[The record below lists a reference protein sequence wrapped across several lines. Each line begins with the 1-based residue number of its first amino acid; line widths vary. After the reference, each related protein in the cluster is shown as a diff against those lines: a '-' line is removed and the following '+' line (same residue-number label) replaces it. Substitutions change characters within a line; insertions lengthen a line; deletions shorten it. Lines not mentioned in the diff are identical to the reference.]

1 MTPPHDPHGKPGAE
15 PSRNIFVRFQ
25 KGFERRFD
33 RFREG
38 YGLLLEQVIA
48 RRRAF
53 VTIALAI
60 ALASLGLFFF
70 LGRDYFPEIRSGVIQ
85 MHMRAPLGTRIE
97 VSGRIATL
105 VSESIEELLPGQ
117 VENIVSNC
125 GLPVGPHNLAFIP
138 TPTIGSQDCD
148 LTILLNDEKSPV
160 WDYRRVLRKGL
171 TERYPGTEFTFQP
184 SDLTAKILNFGAP
197 APIDVQINGPDIY
210 PNYEFARKLVGKFRE
225 IPGAADVVIQQ
236 TMRTPTLMVEGNRT
250 FGLGV
255 NTTLKDM
262 ADSLLMT
269 TAGSQQID
277 QIYWLDPSS
286 GMSYLINVYTPQS
299 QINSINS
306 LLTVPI
312 NASNNGSGE
321 NAVQLLGNVTDIS
334 AEGTPGVITH
344 ANIMPLIDIYI
355 SAEGRDLGGVLA
367 DVQKVAQSME
377 HERPRSAALEI
388 QGQASLMY
396 EAYAEL
402 IFGLLGAIVLVY
414 LLIVVNF
421 QSWLDPFI
429 IITAL
434 PGALAGI
441 AWSLFLTHTRLSEPA
456 LTGAIMT
463 MGTATA
469 NSILVVSYARERL
482 QEHGD
487 ALRAAIE
494 AGKTRFRPVLMTA
507 SAMIMGMVP
516 MATGYSQNAP
526 LGRAVIGGLLVA
538 TLFTL
543 FFVPCVYTI
552 FYTRRSAREKGQAL
566 S

>member
-1 MTPPHDPHGKPGAE
+1 MSQPHDHNSKAAVE

-25 KGFERRFD
+25 KGFERGFN
-33 RFREG
+33 RFRAG
-38 YGLLLEQVIA
+38 YGALLEQVIA
-48 RRRAF
+48 RRTTF
-53 VTIALAI
+53 VTISLAI
-60 ALASLGLFFF
+60 AVGSLSLFFF
-70 LGRDYFPEIRSGVIQ
+70 LGRDYFPEIRSGIIT

-105 VSESIEELLPGQ
+105 VSNSISELLPGE
-117 VENIVSNC
+117 VENVVSNC

-148 LTILLNDEKSPV
+148 LTILLKNEKSPV
-160 WDYRRVLRKGL
+160 WDYRRILRKGL
-171 TERYPGTEFTFQP
+171 RERYPGTEFTFQP

-197 APIDVQINGPDIY
+197 APIDVQINGPDVY
-210 PNYEFARKLVGKFRE
+210 PNYEFARKLLGKFRE

-255 NTTLKDM
+255 DKTLKDV
-262 ADSLLMT
+262 ADNLLMT
-269 TAGSQQID
+269 TAGSQQVD
-277 QIYWLDPSS
+277 QVYWLDPST

-299 QINSINS
+299 QINSVNS
-306 LLTVPI
+306 LKTIPVDSSG
-312 NASNNGSGE
+312 NSSNRNE
-321 NAVQLLGNVTDIS
+321 MQLLGNLANIS
-334 AEGTPGVITH
+334 AEGTPGVVTH
-344 ANIMPLIDIYI
+344 GNIMPLFNIYV
-355 SAEGRDLGGVLA
+355 SAEGRDLGGVLT
-367 DVQKVAQSME
+367 DVEKITKSMKDE
-377 HERPRSAALEI
+377 MPRSAAIEI
-388 QGQASLMY
+388 HGQASLMHD
-396 EAYAEL
+396 AYFEL
-402 IFGLLGAIVLVY
+402 IFGLLAAVALVY

-441 AWSLFLTHTRLSEPA
+441 AWALFLTHTRLSEPA

-494 AGKTRFRPVLMTA
+494 AGTTRFRPVLMTA
-507 SAMIMGMVP
+507 SAMIIGMVP
-516 MATGYSQNAP
+516 MAIGYSANAP

-552 FYTRRSAREKGQAL
+552 FYTRRTARQKVNA
-566 S
+566 

>member
-1 MTPPHDPHGKPGAE
+1 MSQPHE
-15 PSRNIFVRFQ
+15 PRQQPDTAPRSQNPFVLFQ
-25 KGFERRFD
+25 KRFERRFN
-33 RFREG
+33 RTVER
-38 YGLLLEQVIA
+38 YGLLLEQLIA
-48 RRRAF
+48 HRNSF
-53 VTIALAI
+53 VTIMLAI
-60 ALASLGLFFF
+60 ALGSLALFFL

-105 VSESIEELLPGQ
+105 VSTSIKELLPGQ

-138 TPTIGSQDCD
+138 TPTIGPQDCD

-160 WDYRRVLRKGL
+160 WEYRTRLRRGL
-171 TERYPGTEFTFQP
+171 KERYPGTEFTFQP
-184 SDLTAKILNFGAP
+184 SDLTAQILNFGAP
-197 APIDVQINGPDIY
+197 APIDVQVNGPDIY
-210 PNYEFARKLVGKFRE
+210 ANYEFARKLAGTFRE

-250 FGLGV
+250 FGLSV
-255 NTTLKDM
+255 NRTLKDM
-262 ADSLLMT
+262 ADNLLMT
-269 TAGSQQID
+269 TAGSQQVD
-277 QIYWLDPSS
+277 QVYWLDPST
-286 GMSYLINVYTPQS
+286 GMSYLINVYTPQP
-299 QINSINS
+299 QINSVNS
-306 LLTVPI
+306 LKTVPI
-312 NASNNGSGE
+312 DASTNVAENN
-321 NAVQLLGNVTDIS
+321 VQLLGNLADIS
-334 AEGTPGVITH
+334 PAGTPGVITH
-344 ANIMPLIDIYI
+344 GNIMPLFDIYV

-367 DVQKVAQSME
+367 DVQRAAKSLE
-377 HERPRSAALEI
+377 HDKPRSAEVQI
-388 QGQASLMY
+388 HGQASLMY
-396 EAYAEL
+396 EAYTEL
-402 IFGLLGAIVLVY
+402 IFGLLASILLVY

-441 AWSLFLTHTRLSEPA
+441 AWALFLSHTRLSEPA
-456 LTGAIMT
+456 LTGAILT
-463 MGTATA
+463 MGTGTA

-487 ALRAAIE
+487 ALLAALE

-507 SAMIMGMVP
+507 SAMILGMVP

-526 LGRAVIGGLLVA
+526 LGRAVIGGLLMA

-543 FFVPCVYTI
+543 FFVPCVYAMV
-552 FYTRRSAREKGQAL
+552 YSRRRAPQGGATVR
-566 S
+566 

>member
-1 MTPPHDPHGKPGAE
+1 MSQPHEQHGQPGAE
-15 PSRNIFVRFQ
+15 PSQNIFVRFQ
-25 KGFERRFD
+25 KGFERRFNQ
-33 RFREG
+33 FRER
-38 YGLLLEQVIA
+38 YGLLLEQSIA
-48 RRRAF
+48 HRHTF
-53 VTIALAI
+53 VTISLTI
-60 ALASLGLFFF
+60 ALGSLSLFFF
-70 LGRDYFPEIRSGVIQ
+70 LGRDYFPEIRSGIIA

-105 VSESIEELLPGQ
+105 VSNSIEELLPGE
-117 VENIVSNC
+117 VENVVSNC

-148 LTILLNDEKSPV
+148 LTILLKDDKSPV
-160 WDYRRVLRKGL
+160 WDFRRILRRGL
-171 TERYPGTEFTFQP
+171 KERYPGTEFTFQP

-197 APIDVQINGPDIY
+197 APIDVQVNGPDVY

-225 IPGAADVVIQQ
+225 IPGATDVVIQQ

-255 NTTLKDM
+255 NKTLKDM
-262 ADSLLMT
+262 ADNLLMT
-269 TAGSQQID
+269 TAGSQQVD
-277 QIYWLDPSS
+277 QIYWLDPST

-306 LLTVPI
+306 LKTIPVDSS
-312 NASNNGSGE
+312 SNSSNESE
-321 NAVQLLGNVTDIS
+321 MQLLGNLANIS
-334 AEGTPGVITH
+334 AEGTPGVVTH
-344 ANIMPLIDIYI
+344 GNIMPLFNIYV

-367 DVQKVAQSME
+367 DVEQVAKSME
-377 HERPRSAALEI
+377 DELPRTAALEI
-388 QGQASLMY
+388 HGQASLMHD
-396 EAYAEL
+396 AYFEL
-402 IFGLLGAIVLVY
+402 IVGLLVAVVLVY

-441 AWSLFLTHTRLSEPA
+441 AWALFLTHTRLSEPA

-482 QEHGD
+482 EEHGD
-487 ALRAAIE
+487 ALRAAVE
-494 AGKTRFRPVLMTA
+494 AGTTRFRPVLMTA

-516 MATGYSQNAP
+516 MATGYSANAP
-526 LGRAVIGGLLVA
+526 LGRAVIGGLFVA

-543 FFVPCVYTI
+543 FFVPCVYTMC
-552 FYTRRSAREKGQAL
+552 YTRRTLRQKSNE
-566 S
+566 

>member
-1 MTPPHDPHGKPGAE
+1 MPKPPEPHGQSAADA
-15 PSRNIFVRFQ
+15 SRNPFVRFQ

-38 YGLLLEQVIA
+38 YGRLLEQVVD
-48 RRRAF
+48 RRSTF
-53 VTIALAI
+53 IKVSLVI
-60 ALASLGLFFF
+60 ALASFGLFFL

-97 VSGRIATL
+97 VAGRLATL
-105 VSESIEELLPGQ
+105 VSNSIEELLPGQ
-117 VENIVSNC
+117 VEHIVSNC
-125 GLPVGPHNLAFIP
+125 GLPVGQHNLAFIP

-148 LTILLNDEKSPV
+148 LTILLENEKSPV
-160 WDYRRVLRKGL
+160 WDYRRILRKGL

-197 APIDVQINGPDIY
+197 APIDVQVNGPDIY
-210 PNYEFARKLVGKFRE
+210 ANYEYARKLVGKFRE
-225 IPGAADVVIQQ
+225 IPGAVDVVIQQ

-255 NTTLKDM
+255 NRTLKDM
-262 ADSLLMT
+262 ADNLLMT

-277 QIYWLDPSS
+277 QIYWLDPTT
-286 GMSYLINVYTPQS
+286 GMSYLINVYTPQP
-299 QINSINS
+299 QINSLNS
-306 LLTVPI
+306 LRTVPTNSSDNPSKNEI
-312 NASNNGSGE
+312 
-321 NAVQLLGNVTDIS
+321 QLLGNLADLS
-334 AEGTPGVITH
+334 AQGTPGVVTH
-344 ANIMPLIDIYI
+344 GNIMPLFNIYV
-355 SAEGRDLGGVLA
+355 SAEGRDLGGVLT
-367 DVQKVAQSME
+367 DVQKIAKSTE
-377 HERPRSAALEI
+377 HEKPRSAELEI
-388 QGQASLMY
+388 HGQASLMHD
-396 EAYAEL
+396 AYSEL
-402 IFGLLGAIVLVY
+402 IFGLLTAIVLVY

-441 AWSLFLTHTRLSEPA
+441 AWALFLTHTRLSEPA

-482 QEHGD
+482 QEHGN
-487 ALRAAIE
+487 ALQAAIE

-507 SAMIMGMVP
+507 SAMILGMVP
-516 MATGYSQNAP
+516 MATGYSTNAP

-538 TLFTL
+538 TIFTL
-543 FFVPCVYTI
+543 FFVPCVYAMV
-552 FYTRRSAREKGQAL
+552 YNGRAPRQKERAS
-566 S
+566 

>member
-1 MTPPHDPHGKPGAE
+1 MSKPHEHQGQSAPKQ
-15 PSRNIFVRFQ
+15 SRNVFVRFQ
-25 KGFERRFD
+25 ERFERGFN
-33 RFREG
+33 RFRER
-38 YGLLLEQVIA
+38 YGALLEQSIA
-48 RRRAF
+48 HRNAF
-53 VTIALAI
+53 VTISLAI
-60 ALASLGLFFF
+60 AMASLSLFFF

-105 VSESIEELLPGQ
+105 VSSSVEELLPGE

-125 GLPVGPHNLAFIP
+125 GLPVGAHNLAFIP

-148 LTILLNDEKSPV
+148 LTILLKNEKSPV
-160 WDYRRVLRKGL
+160 WDYRRILRKGL

-197 APIDVQINGPDIY
+197 APIDVQIKGPDMY
-210 PNYEFARKLVGKFRE
+210 PNYEFARKLAGKLRQ
-225 IPGAADVVIQQ
+225 IPGATDVVIQQ

-255 NTTLKDM
+255 NRTEKDI
-262 ADSLLMT
+262 ASNLLMT
-269 TAGSQQID
+269 TAGSQQVD
-277 QIYWLDPSS
+277 QVYWLDPKT
-286 GMSYLINVYTPQS
+286 GMSYLINVYTPQA
-299 QINSINS
+299 QINSVNS
-306 LLTVPI
+306 LKTIPVESSS
-312 NASNNGSGE
+312 NASDNHD
-321 NAVQLLGNVTDIS
+321 VQLLGNLADLS

-344 ANIMPLIDIYI
+344 ANIMPLFDIYV
-355 SAEGRDLGGVLA
+355 STEGRDLGGVLT
-367 DVQKVAQSME
+367 DVEKVAKSMQDQL
-377 HERPRSAALEI
+377 PRSAAIEI
-388 QGQASLMY
+388 HGQASLMHD
-396 EAYAEL
+396 AYFEL
-402 IFGLLGAIVLVY
+402 VFGLLAAIALVY

-441 AWSLFLTHTRLSEPA
+441 AWALFLTHTRLSEPA

-469 NSILVVSYARERL
+469 NSILVVSYARERI

-487 ALRAAIE
+487 ALLAAIE

-507 SAMIMGMVP
+507 SAMIFGMVP

-538 TLFTL
+538 TVFTL
-543 FFVPCVYTI
+543 FFVPCVYAMI
-552 FYTRRSAREKGQAL
+552 YNRRTPRQKGQA

>member
-1 MTPPHDPHGKPGAE
+1 
-15 PSRNIFVRFQ
+15 
-25 KGFERRFD
+25 
-33 RFREG
+33 
-38 YGLLLEQVIA
+38 
-48 RRRAF
+48 
-53 VTIALAI
+53 
-60 ALASLGLFFF
+60 
-70 LGRDYFPEIRSGVIQ
+70 

-105 VSESIEELLPGQ
+105 VSKSIEELLPGQ

-277 QIYWLDPSS
+277 QIYWLDPST

-312 NASNNGSGE
+312 NASNNGSERECGATPRQCGRHFGGG
-321 NAVQLLGNVTDIS
+321 NAGRD
-334 AEGTPGVITH
+334 H
-344 ANIMPLIDIYI
+344 AREYHAANRYLCLSRRARPRRR
-355 SAEGRDLGGVLA
+355 AGGCQEGR
-367 DVQKVAQSME
+367 
-377 HERPRSAALEI
+377 
-388 QGQASLMY
+388 
-396 EAYAEL
+396 
-402 IFGLLGAIVLVY
+402 
-414 LLIVVNF
+414 
-421 QSWLDPFI
+421 
-429 IITAL
+429 
-434 PGALAGI
+434 
-441 AWSLFLTHTRLSEPA
+441 
-456 LTGAIMT
+456 
-463 MGTATA
+463 
-469 NSILVVSYARERL
+469 
-482 QEHGD
+482 QEHGAREAAQRRARNPWPGLAHVRSLCRAD
-487 ALRAAIE
+487 LRAARRDRSRLS
-494 AGKTRFRPVLMTA
+494 ADCRQLPVLARSLHHHYGLAGRAGRHRLVVVSDPYASVGARADGRHHDHGHRDRQFDPRRLLCARAAPRARRCAAWPRSRPERPA
-507 SAMIMGMVP
+507 SAR
-516 MATGYSQNAP
+516 YS
-526 LGRAVIGGLLVA
+526 
-538 TLFTL
+538 
-543 FFVPCVYTI
+543 
-552 FYTRRSAREKGQAL
+552 
-566 S
+566 

>member
-1 MTPPHDPHGKPGAE
+1 MQPHDGGRQAG
-15 PSRNIFVRFQ
+15 SAGSWNVFTRFQ
-25 KGFERRFD
+25 QGFERRFNE
-33 RFREG
+33 FRAR
-38 YGLLLEQVIA
+38 YGALLERVIQ

-53 VTIALAI
+53 VRISLAI
-60 ALASLGLFFF
+60 ALASMSLFFF

-105 VSESIEELLPGQ
+105 VSNSIEELLPGE

-148 LTILLNDEKSPV
+148 LTILLKDEKSPV
-160 WDYRRVLRKGL
+160 WDYRRILRKGL
-171 TERYPGTEFTFQP
+171 KERYPGTEFTFQP

-197 APIDVQINGPDIY
+197 APIDVQVNGPEMY
-210 PNYEFARKLVGKFRE
+210 PNYDFALKLADKFRE

-236 TMRTPTLMVEGNRT
+236 TMRTPTMMVEGDRT

-255 NTTLKDM
+255 NRTLSDM
-262 ADSLLMT
+262 ADNLLMT
-269 TAGSQQID
+269 TAGSQQVD
-277 QIYWLDPSS
+277 QIYWLDPST
-286 GMSYLINVYTPQS
+286 GMSYLLNVYTPQPFINS
-299 QINSINS
+299 VNSINI
-306 LLTVPI
+306 VPVDSSMKG
-312 NASNNGSGE
+312 ADDE
-321 NAVQLLGNVTDIS
+321 VQLLGNLANITPV
-334 AEGTPGVITH
+334 GTPGVITH
-344 ANIMPLIDIYI
+344 GNIMPLFDIYV
-355 SAEGRDLGGVLA
+355 SAEGRDLGSVLS
-367 DVQKVAQSME
+367 DVEKVTESME
-377 HERPRSAALEI
+377 REKPRSAAIEI
-388 QGQASLMY
+388 HGQASLMKD
-396 EAYAEL
+396 AYFEL
-402 IFGLLGAIVLVY
+402 IFGLVGAVVLVY

-456 LTGAIMT
+456 LTGAIMC
-463 MGTATA
+463 MGTGTA
-469 NSILVVSYARERL
+469 NSILVVAYARERL

-494 AGKTRFRPVLMTA
+494 AGTTRFRPVLMTA
-507 SAMIMGMVP
+507 SAMIIGMVP

-538 TLFTL
+538 TVFTL
-543 FFVPCVYTI
+543 FFVPAVYAI
-552 FYTRRSAREKGQAL
+552 IYERRMVRHKEVAR
-566 S
+566 